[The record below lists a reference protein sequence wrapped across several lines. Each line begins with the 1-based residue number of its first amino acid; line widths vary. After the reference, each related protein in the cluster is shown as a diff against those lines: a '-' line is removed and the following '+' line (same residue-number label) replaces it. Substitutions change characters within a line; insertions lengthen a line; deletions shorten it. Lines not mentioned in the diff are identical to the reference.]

1 MKKIQLIFLTTIL
14 LFAIKTTA
22 QISVNINL
30 GSRPTHHTPQRYYY
44 EDNVDYYFLPEIEAY
59 FDNREGLYIYY
70 SSNRWIRSSRL
81 PQNCGNYDVNNGV
94 RIAVNC
100 SNNNPYDDF
109 YSHKKRYCKTVY
121 VNNNH
126 SDDDNHYHKK
136 HKNKHHKNKHRD
148 HDDD

>member
-22 QISVNINL
+22 QISVNISL
-30 GSRPTHHTPQRYYY
+30 GSRTTYNPPVHYYY
-44 EDNVDYYFLPEIEAY
+44 DDNVDYYFLPEIQAY

-70 SSNRWIRSSRL
+70 SSNRWIRSARL
-81 PQNCGNYDVNNGV
+81 PQKCGNYNVNNGV

-109 YSHKKRYCKTVY
+109 YSHKRRYCKTVY
-121 VNNNH
+121 VNNH
-126 SDDDNHYHKK
+126 DDDDNHYHKK